1 MATFFFLYAAEGAGP
16 SDDPSDIH
24 ISARHIHLCQNC
36 PGLVHET
43 RTEVWWQL
51 REGWKSFDA
60 GEKKLAIEL
69 FVRRL
74 GL

>member
-1 MATFFFLYAAEGAGP
+1 MATFFFLYAAEGAGL

-24 ISARHIHLCQNC
+24 VSARHMRLCQNC
-36 PGLVHET
+36 PSLVHVT

-51 REGWKSFDA
+51 REGWESFDA
-60 GEKKLAIEL
+60 GKNKLAIEL
-69 FVRRL
+69 FVVRL